1 VTALIALIV
10 AGLVGIHPVLY
21 KVLPAQADVIE
32 PVAMQDVILH
42 GYLGDRVD
50 RNELLRLREVDLE
63 PLLIGFHKQPGTHP
77 WIGEHIGKWIHAA
90 TLAWANSNDDKLK
103 IKLDKAVHDF
113 ISYQEPSGYLGTYLP
128 SKRFGL
134 YEGADWDVWTHKYDL
149 IGLLTYYRYTGDKKV
164 LSCCQR
170 IGDLLANTFG
180 PGKRSILSAGT
191 HMGMAATSVLEPVVL
206 LYRHTGDIRYLDFA
220 KYLVQ
225 SWNDKGGPHILA
237 TLNDG
242 KPIDEVG
249 NGKAYEMLSNL
260 VGVCELARVT
270 GDKEYLD
277 AAKHAWNEVVAH
289 QLYITGSASYG
300 EHFHAGSDLPNSTS
314 WNIGETCVTVTW
326 IQLSEQL
333 LRLTGESKYG
343 NEIER
348 SFYNHLAAA
357 QNPDGKSWCYYTSLE
372 GEKPYTDETCCCLS
386 SGPRGMAMAPE
397 MTYFL
402 SKVRNKT
409 TIYVNL
415 LETSRADFVIDGRP
429 VTIVQDSGFPLE
441 GKAQLSIRTD
451 SSARFGIKVR
461 VPSWS
466 SPMRSS
472 RPADVDGG
480 WLTVAPRVWRNAET
494 LYLRFHIGSSTVKGQ
509 GSNAGK
515 VAMTWGP
522 FVLAGLP
529 AEGKKNVV
537 GSLNDQSLKP
547 IGTKLNF
554 AAKLDGSLRT
564 VPMVPFAEAGQSGGR
579 YKVWMNGP
587 EVVQDGNTGV
597 FADGDEQYSAEGN
610 VGGSINDGDPGTYV
624 VTFNGK
630 KQQQAWFS
638 VSSTQAQ
645 TMSRV
650 VFFHG
655 QTFHDGGWFDASRE
669 KPKIQI
675 RDRIGGDWIT
685 VGVLSNYPNTSM
697 TNSGGLRKGESF
709 TCEFDRPVLAYAVR
723 VVGVPASGDNSAQA
737 FASCGELQ
745 AFAK

>member
-1 VTALIALIV
+1 MTALIALLV
-10 AGLVGIHPVLY
+10 TGLAAVHPVPY
-21 KVLPAQADVIE
+21 KVSPVLNDTIE
-32 PVAMQDVILH
+32 PVAMQDVLLH

-63 PLLIGFHKQPGTHP
+63 PLLVGFHKQPGSHP

-103 IKLDKAVHDF
+103 VKLDKAVTDL
-113 ISYQEPSGYLGTYLP
+113 ISYQEPNGYLGTYIP
-128 SKRFGL
+128 TKRFGL
-134 YEGADWDVWTHKYDL
+134 YEGADWDVWTSKYDL
-149 IGLLTYYRYTGDKKV
+149 IGLLTYYRYTGDTKV
-164 LSCCQR
+164 LACSQR
-170 IGDLLANTFG
+170 IGDLLCNTFG
-180 PGKRSILSAGT
+180 PGKKSILSAGT
-191 HMGMAATSVLEPVVL
+191 HMGMASTSVLEPIVL

-220 KYLVQ
+220 KYLVK
-225 SWNDKGGPHILA
+225 SWNDQGGPHILA
-237 TLNDG
+237 TLNAG

-277 AAKHAWNEVVAH
+277 AAKHAWDDVVAH
-289 QLYITGSASYG
+289 ELYLTGTASYG
-300 EHFHAGSDLPNSTS
+300 EHFHPGTDLPNTTS

-357 QNPDGKSWCYYTSLE
+357 QNPDGKSWCYYTALE
-372 GEKPYTDETCCCLS
+372 GEKPYTAETCCCLS

-397 MTYFL
+397 MSYFI
-402 SKVRNKT
+402 SKARNKT

-415 LETSRADFVIDGRP
+415 LETSRADFVIDGHT
-429 VTIVQDSGFPLE
+429 VTVVQDSAFPLE

-461 VPSWS
+461 VPSWAK
-466 SPMRSS
+466 PMRAN
-472 RPADVDGG
+472 RPSDMDGG

-494 LYLRFHIGSSTVKGQ
+494 LYLRFKIGSLVEKGQ
-509 GSNAGK
+509 GTNSGK
-515 VAMTWGP
+515 VARTWGP

-529 AEGKKNVV
+529 AEGRKTVV
-537 GSLNDQSLKP
+537 GNVFDQSLRP
-547 IGTKLNF
+547 IGNKLSF
-554 AAKLDGSLRT
+554 AAKLEGSSRT
-564 VPMVPFAEAGQSGGR
+564 MPLVPFAEAGATGGR
-579 YKVWMNGP
+579 YKIWLNGP
-587 EVVQDGNTGV
+587 GFSSTGNKSV
-597 FADGDEQYSAEGN
+597 FADGDEEYSAEGK
-610 VGGSINDGDPGTYV
+610 VGGSINDGDLGTYV

-638 VSSTQAQ
+638 ISHAQAQ
-645 TMSRV
+645 SVSRV
-650 VFFHG
+650 IFVHG
-655 QTFHDGGWFDASRE
+655 RTFHDGGWFEASRE

-675 RDRIGGDWIT
+675 QDRVSGNWIT
-685 VGVLSNYPNTSM
+685 VGVLASYPNTTTTSAA
-697 TNSGGLRKGESF
+697 GLRGREAF
-709 TCEFDRPVLAYAVR
+709 TCQLDRPVLAYAVR
-723 VVGVPASGDNSAQA
+723 VTGTPASGDNPSQS

-745 AFAK
+745 AFEK